1 MSDSNGPL
9 KTLIVSKMKLR
20 NTKPQI
26 VVVGSSSIDLIL
38 KTSVIPTANK
48 TVLAR
53 NLSSYLGG
61 KGANQA
67 IATSRLGAHTSLVS
81 CVGMDP
87 YGQQVLRNLD
97 DEEVNVAFV
106 FEDEEEATGTAY
118 VTASDEGNSIVV
130 VPAANYNL
138 SPKNIDEAEKYLL
151 TADFIL
157 TQMEIPAKTV
167 EYLFQKAKKLNKKI
181 GIYAAPASRLSEE
194 IIDYATFI
202 VAKSTDLEIIFGEGN
217 HEDIMKHLPNK
228 LFVRDGA
235 NSTSYFDGSEM
246 KYFRKNPN
254 TEAHSMG
261 LGDAFTSG
269 FSIALLHGNSI
280 EDCVKFGNEVSL
292 KAADYRGSQK
302 GLPYLDDMKQLISL
316 AY

>member
-1 MSDSNGPL
+1 
-9 KTLIVSKMKLR
+9 
-20 NTKPQI
+20 
-26 VVVGSSSIDLIL
+26 
-38 KTSVIPTANK
+38 
-48 TVLAR
+48 
-53 NLSSYLGG
+53 
-61 KGANQA
+61 
-67 IATSRLGAHTSLVS
+67 
-81 CVGMDP
+81 MDP

-97 DEEVNVAFV
+97 DEEVDVTYV
-106 FEDEEEATGTAY
+106 FEDEDEDTGTAY
-118 VTASDEGNSIVV
+118 VTASAEGNAITV

-138 SPKNIDEAEKYLL
+138 SSANIDEAEKCIAA
-151 TADFIL
+151 ADLIL

-167 EYLFQKAKKLNKKI
+167 EYLFSKAKKLNKKI
-181 GIYAAPASRLSEE
+181 GIYAAPASRLSDE
-194 IIDYATFI
+194 IINYANFI
-202 VAKSTDLEIIFGEGN
+202 VAKSTDLELIFGEGN

-246 KYFRKNPN
+246 KYFRKNPS

-269 FSIALLHGNSI
+269 FSIALLQGNSI
-280 EDCVKFGNEVSL
+280 EDCVKFGNEVAL

-302 GLPYLDDMKQLISL
+302 GLPFLDEMKKLISH

>member
-1 MSDSNGPL
+1 
-9 KTLIVSKMKLR
+9 MKLS

-26 VVVGSSSIDLIL
+26 VVVGSSSIDLVL
-38 KTSVIPTANK
+38 KTSKIPTANN
-48 TVLAR
+48 TVLAE
-53 NLSSYLGG
+53 NLKSFLGG

-67 IATSRLGAHTSLVS
+67 IATSRLGAQTSLIS
-81 CVGMDP
+81 RVGMDP

-97 DEEVNVAFV
+97 DEEVNVTYV
-106 FEDEEEATGTAY
+106 VEDENQDTGTAY
-118 VTASDEGNSIVV
+118 VTASDEGNAITV

-138 SPKNIDEAEKYLL
+138 SPADIDEAEKYIGN
-151 TADFIL
+151 ADLIL
-157 TQMEIPAKTV
+157 TQLEIPLQTV
-167 EYLFQKAKKLNKKI
+167 EYLFKKAKKLNKKI
-181 GIYAAPASRLSEE
+181 GIYAAPASRLSDQV
-194 IIDYATFI
+194 IDYASFI
-202 VAKSTDLEIIFGEGN
+202 VAKSTDLETIFGEGN
-217 HEDIMKHLPNK
+217 HDEIMMHLPNK

-246 KYFRKNPN
+246 KYFRKNPS

-302 GLPYLDDMKQLISL
+302 GLPFLEEMKELISH

>member
-1 MSDSNGPL
+1 
-9 KTLIVSKMKLR
+9 MKLS
-20 NTKPQI
+20 NTKSQI
-26 VVVGSSSIDLIL
+26 VVVGSSSIDLVL
-38 KTSVIPTANK
+38 RTAKIPTAND
-48 TVLAR
+48 TVLAN
-53 NLSSYLGG
+53 NLTSYLGG

-81 CVGMDP
+81 CIGMDP

-97 DEEVNVAFV
+97 DEEVDVTYV
-106 FEDEEEATGTAY
+106 FEDEDEDTGTAY
-118 VTASDEGNSIVV
+118 VTASAEGNAITV

-138 SPKNIDEAEKYLL
+138 SSANIDEAEKCIAA
-151 TADFIL
+151 ADLIL

-167 EYLFQKAKKLNKKI
+167 EYLFSKAKKLKKKI
-181 GIYAAPASRLSEE
+181 GIYAAPASRLSDE
-194 IIDYATFI
+194 IINYASFI
-202 VAKSTDLEIIFGEGN
+202 VAKSTDLELIFGEGN

-246 KYFRKNPN
+246 KYFRKNPS

-269 FSIALLHGNSI
+269 FSIALLQGNSI
-280 EDCVKFGNEVSL
+280 EDCVKFGNEVAL

-302 GLPYLDDMKQLISL
+302 GLPFLDEMKKLISH

>member
-1 MSDSNGPL
+1 
-9 KTLIVSKMKLR
+9 MKLS

-38 KTSVIPTANK
+38 KTSKIPTANN
-48 TVLAR
+48 TVLAQ
-53 NLSSYLGG
+53 NLTSFLGG

-67 IATSRLGAHTSLVS
+67 IATSRLGAHTSFVS
-81 CVGMDP
+81 RVGMDP

-97 DEEVNVAFV
+97 DEKVNVVYV
-106 FEDEEEATGTAY
+106 FEDEDEATGTAY
-118 VTASDEGNSIVV
+118 VAASEEGNAITV
-130 VPAANYNL
+130 VPAANYSL
-138 SPKNIDEAEKYLL
+138 SFENIDEAEKYLA
-151 TADFIL
+151 TADLIL
-157 TQMEIPAKTV
+157 TQMEIPSKTV
-167 EYLFQKAKKLNKKI
+167 EYLFKKAKKLNKKI
-181 GIYAAPASRLSEE
+181 GIYAAPASRLSDEV
-194 IIDYATFI
+194 INYASFV
-202 VAKSTDLEIIFGEGN
+202 VAKSTDLETIFGKGN

-269 FSIALLHGNSI
+269 FSIALLRKQRI
-280 EDCVKFGNEVSL
+280 TEVL
-292 KAADYRGSQK
+292 KK
-302 GLPYLDDMKQLISL
+302 VCLT
-316 AY
+316 

>member
-1 MSDSNGPL
+1 
-9 KTLIVSKMKLR
+9 MKLS
-20 NTKPQI
+20 NTKSQI
-26 VVVGSSSIDLIL
+26 VVVGSSSIDLVL
-38 KTSVIPTANK
+38 RTAKIPTAND
-48 TVLAR
+48 TVLAN
-53 NLSSYLGG
+53 NLTSYLGG

-81 CVGMDP
+81 CIGMDP

-97 DEEVNVAFV
+97 DEEVDVTYV
-106 FEDEEEATGTAY
+106 FEDEDEDTGTAY
-118 VTASDEGNSIVV
+118 VTASAEGNAITV

-138 SPKNIDEAEKYLL
+138 SSANIDEAEKCIAA
-151 TADFIL
+151 ADLIL

-167 EYLFQKAKKLNKKI
+167 EYLFSKAKKLNKKI
-181 GIYAAPASRLSEE
+181 GIYAAPASRLSDE
-194 IIDYATFI
+194 IINYASFI
-202 VAKSTDLEIIFGEGN
+202 VAKSTDLELIFGEGN

-246 KYFRKNPN
+246 KYFRKNPS
-254 TEAHSMG
+254 TESHSMG

-269 FSIALLHGNSI
+269 FSIALLQGNSI
-280 EDCVKFGNEVSL
+280 EDCVKFGNEVAL

-302 GLPYLDDMKQLISL
+302 GLPFLDEMKKLISH